1 MALTLAQARSL
12 KTVAD
17 KHAISLPA
25 LVAVV
30 NVESAG
36 QIFAK
41 DVAENAPVIRWEG
54 HYFYRLL
61 KGAKRAA
68 AVRAGL
74 AHPQAGVVKNP
85 KSQRGR
91 YDMLERAITIDKV
104 AAISSISIGVGQ
116 VMGSHWKT
124 LGFEHP
130 EKMFDLAETGLAG
143 QVDIMC
149 RFIVHFGLK
158 DEIDRLDWSGFAR
171 GYNGPAYRKNA
182 YHTKMAK
189 AYTAALRLLR
199 EEAPEK
205 LPSAVTMLRIGSHG
219 ARVRE
224 VQQLLRRAGY
234 SITVDGDF
242 GPSTKRAVVAFQ
254 KASKITVDGVV
265 GPETFEAL
273 QRFKMTAREPVA
285 KRPVEELPETASGTF
300 AAGSG
305 IGATLVLDKLSERFG
320 SDDRFMDLAVNG
332 LYTLAGA
339 LVIGGI
345 VLIAW
350 GIIKSKVTYEGTT

>member
-1 MALTLAQARSL
+1 MSLTLAQARSL

-17 KHAISLPA
+17 KHGISLPA

-30 NVESAG
+30 NVESNG
-36 QIFAK
+36 QIFAT
-41 DVAENAPVIRWEG
+41 DVAEDAPVIRWEG

-61 KGAKRAA
+61 KGEQRAA

-74 AHPQAGVVKNP
+74 AAPEAGTVKNP
-85 KSQRGR
+85 KSQRKR

-104 AAISSISIGVGQ
+104 AALSSISIGVGQ

-124 LGFEHP
+124 LGFHHP

-149 RFIVHFGLK
+149 RFIVHFDLK

-182 YHTKMAK
+182 YHTKLAK
-189 AYTAALRLLR
+189 AYDAALRLLR
-199 EEAPEK
+199 EQAPEK
-205 LPSAVTMLRIGSHG
+205 LPSAATMLRMGSQG

-224 VQQLLRRAGY
+224 VQQLLRRAGHAV
-234 SITVDGDF
+234 TVDGDF
-242 GPSTKRAVVAFQ
+242 GPSTKKAVIAFQ

-265 GPETFEAL
+265 GPKTFDAL
-273 QRFKMTAREPVA
+273 QRFKTTPEERVGTA
-285 KRPVEELPETASGTF
+285 KVETLPQTTSGTF
-300 AAGSG
+300 TAGTG
-305 IGATLVLDKLSERFG
+305 VGMAIVLDKVTEKIGADEQFV
-320 SDDRFMDLAVNG
+320 DLAVNG
-332 LYTLAGA
+332 FYTVAGV
-339 LVIGGI
+339 LVIAG
-345 VLIAW
+345 IAW
-350 GIIKSKVTYEGTT
+350 IAFGVIKSKITYEGTT

>member
-1 MALTLAQARSL
+1 MSLTLAQARSL

-17 KHAISLPA
+17 KHGISLPA

-36 QIFAK
+36 QIFAT

-61 KGAKRAA
+61 KGERRAS
-68 AVRAGL
+68 AVRAKL
-74 AHPQAGVVKNP
+74 AAPEAGAIKNP
-85 KSQRGR
+85 RSQRGR

-104 AAISSISIGVGQ
+104 AALSSISIGVGQ

-124 LGFEHP
+124 LGFESP

-149 RFIVHFGLK
+149 RFIVHFDLK

-189 AYTAALRLLR
+189 AYARSAA
-199 EEAPEK
+199 
-205 LPSAVTMLRIGSHG
+205 SAS
-219 ARVRE
+219 
-224 VQQLLRRAGY
+224 RAG
-234 SITVDGDF
+234 T
-242 GPSTKRAVVAFQ
+242 R
-254 KASKITVDGVV
+254 
-265 GPETFEAL
+265 ETS
-273 QRFKMTAREPVA
+273 QRCHDAAPG
-285 KRPVEELPETASGTF
+285 LPGF
-300 AAGSG
+300 
-305 IGATLVLDKLSERFG
+305 
-320 SDDRFMDLAVNG
+320 
-332 LYTLAGA
+332 AGA
-339 LVIGGI
+339 GGAA
-345 VLIAW
+345 VAPSRRLRDHRGWRLRA
-350 GIIKSKVTYEGTT
+350 EH

>member
-1 MALTLAQARSL
+1 MSLTLAQARSL

-17 KHAISLPA
+17 KHGISLPA

-41 DVAENAPVIRWEG
+41 DVAEDAPVIRWEG

-61 KGAKRAA
+61 KGSKRDA

-74 AHPQAGVVKNP
+74 AASKAGAVKNP
-85 KSQRGR
+85 RSQRGR
-91 YDMLERAITIDKV
+91 YDMLERGITIDKV
-104 AAISSISIGVGQ
+104 AALSSISIGVGQ

-149 RFIVHFGLK
+149 RFIVHFDLK

-199 EEAPEK
+199 QEAPEK
-205 LPSAVTMLRIGSHG
+205 LPSAATMLRMGSQG

-234 SITVDGDF
+234 TVTVDGDF
-242 GPSTKRAVVAFQ
+242 GPSTKKAVSAFQ

-265 GPETFEAL
+265 GPKTFEAL
-273 QRFKMTAREPVA
+273 QRFKTTPNEPVG
-285 KRPVEELPETASGTF
+285 KRSVEEQPETSSGTF
-300 AAGSG
+300 ATGTG
-305 IGATLVLDKLSERFG
+305 VGATLVLDKLAERFG
-320 SDDRFMDLAVNG
+320 ADDRFMNLAVNG
-332 LYTLAGA
+332 FYTLAGA

-345 VLIAW
+345 AW
-350 GIIKSKVTYEGTT
+350 MVWGVIKSKATYEGTT